1 MRNKRIEELAQRN
14 ESLRSEYLT
23 YLRRLKSQAAATIA
37 ELESTGAE
45 TPCESGGIVLFKAET
60 NLEIIAR
67 FQEIIRELD
76 DIFTA
81 KARGEAD

>member
-1 MRNKRIEELAQRN
+1 MRNERIDELAKKN
-14 ESLRSEYLT
+14 EALRSDYLT

-37 ELESTGAE
+37 ELESTGPE
-45 TPCESGGIVLFKAET
+45 TPYESGGIVLFKAET
-60 NLEIIAR
+60 NLEIIKS

-76 DIFTA
+76 DIFAA

>member
-1 MRNKRIEELAQRN
+1 MRNKRIDALAQKN
-14 ESLRSEYLT
+14 ETLRSEYLA
-23 YLRRLKSQAAATIA
+23 YLRQVKAQAAATIA

-45 TPCESGGIVLFKAET
+45 TPYESGGIVLFKAET
-60 NLEIIAR
+60 NLEIISR

-76 DIFTA
+76 EVFTA